1 MEVLPQRAA
10 SENDPSSETPNKA
23 SPPVDAILHVSVSA
37 DGLQAFL
44 NMEPPTDG
52 GAEPTLKALTDAL
65 SENHIT
71 YQVDYEKLD
80 RLAENP
86 VYDLDILVAS
96 GLAPVD
102 GADGTAAFLIRTE
115 KSALKPKTKENDIV
129 DYHDLDIVERVAQ
142 GQTLCVIT
150 LPTEGTPGISVQ
162 GEELPQKKG
171 NPVPSYLGRNTE
183 LNEDGTAILSK
194 ISGQV
199 EFDGHQINVDETFCI
214 KENVDNSTGNISV
227 NGNLVV
233 QGMVLPGF
241 ILEAG
246 GNIEIKGTVEEATI
260 KAGGKVKLHSG
271 ITGSEVRCGGDFG
284 CRYIESCRIF
294 TIGDLNAES
303 IVNSDVKCGK
313 SIKISG
319 SIAKII
325 GGSCVA
331 GQNIEARS
339 IGSKANV
346 KTTLQLGTDQAVIER
361 QQELLTRITDL
372 EAQNNK
378 LDPLIN
384 ILGQLEANN
393 RLTPDKKQA
402 LDNARYTYETNTR
415 ELEAANYEVEEIA
428 QSIKA
433 KGFGRILCSDTIY
446 AGTQIMI
453 GDACLSITD
462 ALKNVSLYYKDGE
475 VCIGTTH

>member
-171 NPVPSYLGRNTE
+171 NPVPSYLGRKH
-183 LNEDGTAILSK
+183 GTK
-194 ISGQV
+194 RGWHCD
-199 EFDGHQINVDETFCI
+199 F
-214 KENVDNSTGNISV
+214 
-227 NGNLVV
+227 V
-233 QGMVLPGF
+233 QNQR
-241 ILEAG
+241 AG
-246 GNIEIKGTVEEATI
+246 GV
-260 KAGGKVKLHSG
+260 
-271 ITGSEVRCGGDFG
+271 
-284 CRYIESCRIF
+284 
-294 TIGDLNAES
+294 
-303 IVNSDVKCGK
+303 
-313 SIKISG
+313 
-319 SIAKII
+319 
-325 GGSCVA
+325 
-331 GQNIEARS
+331 
-339 IGSKANV
+339 
-346 KTTLQLGTDQAVIER
+346 
-361 QQELLTRITDL
+361 
-372 EAQNNK
+372 
-378 LDPLIN
+378 
-384 ILGQLEANN
+384 
-393 RLTPDKKQA
+393 
-402 LDNARYTYETNTR
+402 
-415 ELEAANYEVEEIA
+415 
-428 QSIKA
+428 
-433 KGFGRILCSDTIY
+433 
-446 AGTQIMI
+446 
-453 GDACLSITD
+453 
-462 ALKNVSLYYKDGE
+462 
-475 VCIGTTH
+475 